1 VTQCRVSF
9 SQKMFT
15 KTPITCPTRAMKRK
29 LPQLVRSAFVV
40 YPKRARAP
48 NIAAV
53 TSSVAKI
60 DFDVNAAKVLR
71 DGKSY

>member
-1 VTQCRVSF
+1 
-9 SQKMFT
+9 
-15 KTPITCPTRAMKRK
+15 MKRK